1 LGNFLKALKTEKIG
15 RLLIYT
21 NVLGS
26 SSILLNRTKYMHG
39 FAVVPRILTAATG
52 RGSNQV

>member
-1 LGNFLKALKTEKIG
+1 LKALKTEKIG